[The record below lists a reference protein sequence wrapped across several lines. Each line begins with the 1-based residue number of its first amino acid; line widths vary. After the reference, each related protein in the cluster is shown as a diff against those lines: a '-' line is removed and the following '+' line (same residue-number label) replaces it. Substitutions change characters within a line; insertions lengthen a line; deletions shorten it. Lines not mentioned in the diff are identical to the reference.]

1 MDGDLLDHIEKS
13 NDSVDTTQLLDL
25 LERETHQSG
34 PLSSSVVRPPSNNN
48 LAAIDGVIAV
58 EKQPMSNGSAKKQ
71 TPKRRRTKR
80 SGYNS
85 GDSHDSSFT
94 STLLGGNALLNLLED
109 DLNTTKSSETAPAP
123 NGASN
128 YASSSTSHSN
138 SNSNVDNSDRSGAT
152 GSGGDSQKNS
162 TKPRSQQRTQTN
174 NTPSS
179 TPQKNGAI
187 NYNSDSN
194 STTTRGSTNKYA
206 RQAFD
211 NPFGGRRRSTD
222 LLLSSSGNERSN
234 NNQLGNANN
243 NTSAGKLSASITK
256 GKGSSADLAKVVAA
270 AEATTE
276 AATVTSDDT
285 SGIDSGGRT
294 NTSSRH
300 SVSFS
305 IEESG
310 SNNDN
315 REDEDYIDADDEEEE
330 GDDVP
335 PHNSDNEDNQRHY
348 ASDTFSLTGSLASL
362 AISARSGSN
371 RSRSS
376 FTTRS
381 SRSSRSSHG
390 SATTAST
397 HSSKSSQ
404 ERRQRRE
411 ILPAATSDKKLNK
424 KSNKGGSSRASS
436 SRASGSRA
444 SSSRASSS
452 RASSSRAS
460 SSRASSSHASSVAS
474 SSTGTT
480 LSSLYRRNSKHKNK
494 GKLFG
499 DLHDEHPT
507 RYPKRSNMIQEEL
520 NEDDVEDDGVGTA
533 GLYDGSD
540 LNSSNEDLFA
550 RTKSGSKS
558 KEEDDFLG
566 GLIASTTN
574 KNGVPSLDN
583 DDNASVGDTS
593 FLSDLLNGH
602 LNNGGDGRGGA
613 KQRKGGSVMSG
624 MSSIPPNSRND
635 DDAKAGILKSKS
647 KKDYRRYDDDD
658 DSITIV
664 GKMEHF
670 RDEGIAWVRR
680 VFQRAG
686 NWYEHGDP
694 LPRTRQDCIQW
705 CEDGGSLF
713 PQSKKEWVQWGVL
726 ALVLTPL
733 LHLAVQYIISGNSS
747 INNYYGGEIQFII
760 NNGVVGSAKA
770 NLAGKDGRGQPSLYS
785 LGSSKA
791 WAGSSMVMLSRRSS
805 PRENFILIPDAD
817 WIELQISRN
826 QASTNADGRTSFF
839 RKKASAKDSPKPPQ
853 RLPLPSVLDPVHDS
867 TAALVLFSLT
877 ASNGNNIPNKGSDV
891 SKLNTNA
898 NFNLWNAI
906 QHRLIPEPVDAW
918 PSWSHNSLAQFRE
931 DSYTLVYPYSKRNEA
946 RSALV
951 KLASEFGQSSFYEFI
966 TWSETPTGSDYG
978 FSGGGY
984 GEKGALERAGSIRR
998 IGEDGS
1004 AIIIPPLPEGRSD
1017 IMIRSTI
1024 IVDENSA
1031 DNGGEHPSVV
1041 MRRVKDLPVE
1051 DELTMREF
1059 EGPNVDEITW
1069 SKKAKLPAKLTNKK
1083 RRIK

>member
-13 NDSVDTTQLLDL
+13 NNSVDTTQLLDL

-34 PLSSSVVRPPSNNN
+34 PLSSSVVRPPSNIN

-58 EKQPMSNGSAKKQ
+58 EKQPMSNGSAKNQ

-123 NGASN
+123 NGAAN

-222 LLLSSSGNERSN
+222 LLLSSGNERSN

-256 GKGSSADLAKVVAA
+256 GKMSSADLAEVVTA

-276 AATVTSDDT
+276 AATVTSDD
-285 SGIDSGGRT
+285 SGIGSGGRT
-294 NTSSRH
+294 NSSSRH

-376 FTTRS
+376 YTTRS

-411 ILPAATSDKKLNK
+411 LLPAVTSDKKLNK
-424 KSNKGGSSRASS
+424 KSNKGGSSRAS
-436 SRASGSRA
+436 GSRA
-444 SSSRASSS
+444 SSSRASG
-452 RASSSRAS
+452 
-460 SSRASSSHASSVAS
+460 SRASSSHASSVAS
-474 SSTGTT
+474 SSSGTT

-507 RYPKRSNMIQEEL
+507 RYPKRSSMIQEEL

-635 DDAKAGILKSKS
+635 DDAKAGILKCKS

-658 DSITIV
+658 DSITFV

-733 LHLAVQYIISGNSS
+733 LHLAVQFIISGNSS

-770 NLAGKDGRGQPSLYS
+770 NLAGKDGRGQTSLYS
-785 LGSSKA
+785 LGTSKA

-826 QASTNADGRTSFF
+826 QASTNANGRTAFF
-839 RKKASAKDSPKPPQ
+839 SRKKSSAKDSPKPPQ

-966 TWSETPTGSDYG
+966 TWSETPAGSDYG

-984 GEKGALERAGSIRR
+984 EEKGALERAGSIRR

-1031 DNGGEHPSVV
+1031 DTGGEHPSVV

-1069 SKKAKLPAKLTNKK
+1069 SKKAKLPAKLKNKK